1 MQGYYFSTNNPYREW
16 PNAFAEGQE
25 KAREGD
31 LNAAVLLLE
40 AAILQDPQ
48 DSEVTATPVH
58 ESIRVFCR
66 SDQTN
71 HHLGNDEIKLESLAA
86 ARQMSKSPRN
96 RKSRSCK
103 V

>member
-1 MQGYYFSTNNPYREW
+1 MCPVQGYVLNTNNPYREW

-48 DSEVTATPVH
+48 DSEVILRW
-58 ESIRVFCR
+58 SGLLRVGP
-66 SDQTN
+66 DQTII
-71 HHLGNDEIKLESLAA
+71 GTT
-86 ARQMSKSPRN
+86 SKA
-96 RKSRSCK
+96 
-103 V
+103 